1 MRHAILTLQCHPYSF
16 SEMVIGVAYAQRLYL
31 DALALTDYLERG
43 FEARMCN
50 SGVYVQPRLSH
61 VHGASSTDIE
71 IVHRLQLAGLPAY
84 FVVPRQ
90 DALVLGATH
99 IDPSPPSPS
108 FASYEWTECPTA
120 VTMPI
125 LYTGDASAA
134 MHNAMSLPP
143 RHASLERLFFGFDD
157 DFKVVPI
164 GTRGTVV
171 VTGLPTSLSNRRRKY
186 KISHSQEGGAP
197 SGLSQVQRDKWA
209 EITGDYVPLTVP
221 GWSAALKR
229 VDRHTRLAVPAP
241 KRFTG
246 YRIPDPGMIIY
257 SETRRERNIF
267 AWLVSR
273 SANLRRLSNALGTE
287 DGVPDGFSNE
297 LWRVY
302 LCTDVGQDDLMAG
315 QRLDRTIAGSFNG
328 RAPAAQR
335 RRAAVSIFGR
345 PPDKFNLQEATWN
358 EHLIRWGTAFHHDP
372 RLVQEIMWDLHW
384 SSFRFDLIA
393 LDRFLAPDRWISHK
407 YERLDAL
414 STITGC
420 SDALVYEDGRIEN
433 LGIASDITFERNRAY
448 AAFAA
453 LMDSWPPSPDGSA
466 AIGTDCAET
475 IAFRYC
481 SSFAN
486 VFGRPLVLPK
496 LVPVVRGGHGIIPYP
511 SS

>member
-1 MRHAILTLQCHPYSF
+1 MCHAILTLQCHPYSF

-241 KRFTG
+241 KRNK
-246 YRIPDPGMIIY
+246 D
-257 SETRRERNIF
+257 
-267 AWLVSR
+267 AWL
-273 SANLRRLSNALGTE
+273 L
-287 DGVPDGFSNE
+287 P
-297 LWRVY
+297 
-302 LCTDVGQDDLMAG
+302 
-315 QRLDRTIAGSFNG
+315 
-328 RAPAAQR
+328 
-335 RRAAVSIFGR
+335 
-345 PPDKFNLQEATWN
+345 
-358 EHLIRWGTAFHHDP
+358 H
-372 RLVQEIMWDLHW
+372 
-384 SSFRFDLIA
+384 
-393 LDRFLAPDRWISHK
+393 
-407 YERLDAL
+407 
-414 STITGC
+414 
-420 SDALVYEDGRIEN
+420 
-433 LGIASDITFERNRAY
+433 
-448 AAFAA
+448 AAF
-453 LMDSWPPSPDGSA
+453 
-466 AIGTDCAET
+466 
-475 IAFRYC
+475 RK
-481 SSFAN
+481 
-486 VFGRPLVLPK
+486 R
-496 LVPVVRGGHGIIPYP
+496 
-511 SS
+511 

>member
-1 MRHAILTLQCHPYSF
+1 M
-16 SEMVIGVAYAQRLYL
+16 
-31 DALALTDYLERG
+31 
-43 FEARMCN
+43 
-50 SGVYVQPRLSH
+50 
-61 VHGASSTDIE
+61 
-71 IVHRLQLAGLPAY
+71 
-84 FVVPRQ
+84 
-90 DALVLGATH
+90 
-99 IDPSPPSPS
+99 
-108 FASYEWTECPTA
+108 
-120 VTMPI
+120 
-125 LYTGDASAA
+125 
-134 MHNAMSLPP
+134 
-143 RHASLERLFFGFDD
+143 
-157 DFKVVPI
+157 
-164 GTRGTVV
+164 
-171 VTGLPTSLSNRRRKY
+171 
-186 KISHSQEGGAP
+186 
-197 SGLSQVQRDKWA
+197 
-209 EITGDYVPLTVP
+209 PLTVP

-486 VFGRPLVLPK
+486 AFGRPPVLPK